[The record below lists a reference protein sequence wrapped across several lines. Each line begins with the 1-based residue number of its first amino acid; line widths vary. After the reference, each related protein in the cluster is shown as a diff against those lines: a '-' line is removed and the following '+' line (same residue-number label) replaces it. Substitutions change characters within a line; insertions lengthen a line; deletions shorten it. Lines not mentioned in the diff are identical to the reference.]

1 MAVNWYAI
9 HTYSGFENKV
19 KSAIEQKAASDGLSG
34 KIDKIIIPME
44 AIIEIKDGRKHTV
57 EKKLLPGYILIRME
71 YDANLT
77 SLIENIQGVSAFV
90 GAKGQPTTLTDEE
103 VKNILEQSYEKGEK
117 PRQKI
122 KYKAGDQVKVTEGPF
137 ANFIGSVES
146 IDEEKGKLTV
156 MVSIFG
162 RLTPVELDVLQ
173 IGSVS

>member
-34 KIDKIIIPME
+34 KIDKITIPME

-71 YDANLT
+71 YDANLI